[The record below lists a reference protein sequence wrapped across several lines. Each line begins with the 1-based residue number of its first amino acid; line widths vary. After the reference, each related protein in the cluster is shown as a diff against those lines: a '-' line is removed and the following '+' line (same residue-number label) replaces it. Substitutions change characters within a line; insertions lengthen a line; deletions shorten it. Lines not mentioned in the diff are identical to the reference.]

1 MVAQGQ
7 GAHERL
13 RETTERLE
21 AMMERLCHAAETQ
34 QRALNARRRRK
45 ARSAA
50 VLAVNALSPPGA
62 SSASSSFA
70 PPPPPPPKSPRK
82 LWFGA
87 QVSDEHF
94 FAVRIHLFVEISI
107 RARKGLWEFMTSVD

>member
-1 MVAQGQ
+1 MVEQGQ

-13 RETTERLE
+13 RETTARLE

-34 QRALNARRRRK
+34 RRALNARRRRK
-45 ARSAA
+45 ARAAA

-62 SSASSSFA
+62 GAAAASSSSSFA

-87 QVSDEHF
+87 QVD
-94 FAVRIHLFVEISI
+94 ATRISSHRHGAKNG
-107 RARKGLWEFMTSVD
+107 RADFPIQLQ